1 MSSNK
6 YVPPA
11 LRNRKDEKRVNDLK
25 DTTENFPTLGSAP
38 ARAPSTWTKK
48 SFAVLAAECDAHSKE
63 EKERLEFEAARRRRD
78 EERRRSD
85 EEHLV
90 RMHRPVQ
97 WFVPVDEECVA
108 EEDEKADDGWTT
120 IERKAKREFTLEELH
135 ARALARE
142 AEEAKEAELQ
152 KSVWNDH
159 AANDWD
165 YRDRRT
171 YS

>member
-11 LRNRKDEKRVNDLK
+11 LRNRKDEKRVVELK
-25 DTTENFPTLGSAP
+25 DTAENFPTLGSASV
-38 ARAPSTWTKK
+38 RAPSPWTKK

-63 EKERLEFEAARRRRD
+63 EKERLEFEAARRRRE
-78 EERRRSD
+78 EERKRFD
-85 EEHLV
+85 EQHLV
-90 RMHRPVQ
+90 RMYRPVHEND
-97 WFVPVDEECVA
+97 VHEECLA
-108 EEDEKADDGWTT
+108 EEDEKMDDGWTT

-135 ARALARE
+135 AREAARE
-142 AEEAKEAELQ
+142 AEETNEAELQ
-152 KSVWNDH
+152 KSVWNEH